1 MFNVSINS
9 GKSSVIVQP
18 QGRLD
23 TVNSTL
29 FMENIRDLLEREEY
43 LIVDFAGCSYLS
55 SSGIR
60 SLMMAVKGLK
70 AKGGALLLTGLVPEL
85 HQVLEMTGL
94 LPVFPVYATN
104 EEAEEEVVRLIR
116 GKSVSIGFQVGQH
129 QFSMDLSPGKEKFT
143 TIWHESEIAGYD
155 ELSISAGYGSPAETV
170 AEEPNSRGLFVTVG
184 NCSGII
190 PSGQKMP
197 PDFRVVHDASGGG
210 IFVHWAMSFRDQP
223 GGMIR
228 LVSPGN
234 ISPVQ
239 LIPQVIREVEN
250 QGFGKVGG
258 MVIAGMNLQTPS
270 LAVVFLVPGKNPDG
284 KKIRIPEAL
293 MEFFV
298 TPAEGIFLF
307 GARFL
312 LNGLNPFH
320 SGSSFSDFVNHS
332 LTIDNIEGIT
342 SFDLSTEWA
351 SPVVWLFT
359 SGGWKDAA
367 PGRIRV
373 EPADGFAFEPY
384 QAFLA
389 RRLYRDSARIVIHP
403 LHGGYSAQT
412 FQVDSYDREGRKLRP
427 TVLKISSRAL
437 INREADRCKRYA
449 LPYIMNNSAIV
460 LGTVFYGDMGALR
473 YNFVGIGGEQTRLK
487 WLTHYYNIWPAGKL
501 EPLFDKIF
509 MQILKPWYGQPVR
522 ETIYPFRDHNPTKTF
537 FPRLC
542 EVAEEV
548 LGINTSEP
556 YFTVQETGRKLVNP
570 YWFLKFEY
578 ERRKDEGIDYHT
590 AICHGDL
597 NMQNILLD
605 DDLNIYLID
614 FSETRPRAVVSDF
627 ARLEAIFMVERAPLE
642 DEEDLKEITR
652 FVAKIYDTNRLD
664 LLPEDE
670 WTGKSREIMDRNL
683 SMTKKMRQYGF
694 SCSGGEP
701 SVIPYY
707 IAMLEWVL
715 PVVCYTGVPLLHKK
729 LSATVAGLLCGK
741 LMEKGTE

>member
-1 MFNVSINS
+1 MFNVSVIS
-9 GKSSVIVQP
+9 GENFAVVQP

-29 FMENIRDLLEREEY
+29 FMEKIRNLIESEEY
-43 LIVDFAGCSYLS
+43 IIIDFSGCHYLS

-60 SLMMAVKGLK
+60 SLMVAVKGLK
-70 AKGGALLLTGLVPEL
+70 AKGGALLLTGLIPEL

-94 LPVFPVYATN
+94 LSVFPVCVTN
-104 EEAEEEVVRLIR
+104 EEAGKEVARLIR
-116 GKSVSIGFQVGQH
+116 EKSVLFGFHNGEH
-129 QFSMDLSPGKEKFT
+129 RFSMELSPVKDLT
-143 TIWHESEIAGYD
+143 ATIWHKAGIAGYD
-155 ELSISAGYGSPAETV
+155 ELFISAGYGSPAEKV
-170 AEEPNSRGLFVTVG
+170 AEELNNRGLFVTIG

-197 PDFRVVHDASGGG
+197 PDFRVVSDTSGGG
-210 IFVHWAMSFRDQP
+210 MFVHWAMSFGKQP
-223 GGMIR
+223 NGMVR
-228 LVSPGN
+228 LLSSGS
-234 ISPVQ
+234 ISSLQ
-239 LIPQVIREVEN
+239 LITPVIREVQN
-250 QGFGKVGG
+250 QDYGEVGG
-258 MVIAGMNLQTPS
+258 IVIAGMNRQTPS
-270 LAVVFLVPGKNPDG
+270 LALVFVVQEKDPDRKNL
-284 KKIRIPEAL
+284 RIPEAL
-293 MEFFV
+293 NEYSV
-298 TPAEGIFLF
+298 TYSEGICLF

-312 LNGLNPFH
+312 LSGLNSFQ
-320 SGSSFSDFVNHS
+320 SGDSFSDFVKNS
-332 LTIDNIEGIT
+332 LTIDNIEGI
-342 SFDLSTEWA
+342 SKFDLSEEWI

-359 SGGWKDAA
+359 LSGWKDAA
-367 PGRIRV
+367 LGRIRV
-373 EPADGFAFEPY
+373 EPDDGFAFEPY
-384 QAFLA
+384 QEFLA
-389 RRLYRDSARIVIHP
+389 RRLYRDSARIVIRR
-403 LHGGYSAQT
+403 LQGGYSAQT

-427 TVLKISSRAL
+427 TVLKISSRSL

-487 WLTHYYNIWPAGKL
+487 WLTHYYNTWPAEKL
-501 EPLFDKIF
+501 DPLFDKIF

-548 LGINTSEP
+548 LGISADEP
-556 YFTVQETGRKLVNP
+556 TFFIQETCRKLVNP
-570 YWFLKFEY
+570 YWFLKYEY
-578 ERRKDEGIDYHT
+578 ERRKNEGINYLT

-605 DDLNIYLID
+605 DDLNVYLID

-642 DEEDLKEITR
+642 NEDDLREITR
-652 FVAKIYDTNRLD
+652 FVTKIYDNDRLD
-664 LLPEDE
+664 QFPAGE
-670 WTGKSREIMDRNL
+670 WTGESRDIMDRNL
-683 SMTKKMRQYGF
+683 SMTKKMRQYSFG
-694 SCSGGEP
+694 CSGNDS

-707 IAMLEWVL
+707 IAMMEWVL

-729 LSATVAGLLCGK
+729 LSATVSGLLCTK
-741 LMEKGTE
+741 LMAMCD